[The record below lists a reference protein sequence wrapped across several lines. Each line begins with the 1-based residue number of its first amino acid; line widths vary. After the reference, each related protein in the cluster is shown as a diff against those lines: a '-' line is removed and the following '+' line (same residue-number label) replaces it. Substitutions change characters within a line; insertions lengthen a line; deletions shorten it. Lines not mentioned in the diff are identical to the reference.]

1 MIRFVFLFLII
12 LAGCSPSR
20 KESNSL
26 KLEDI
31 RLTDLEGNA
40 VDVSQFKNKTVLVN
54 FWATWCKPCLQEMP
68 SLAATQNR
76 FKDQPIVFLFA
87 SNETTEQINRF
98 KNKQKFEFN
107 YLHLGN
113 LEALNIQALP
123 TTFIFDQ
130 TGELKF
136 SEIGFRDWTSPTS
149 IEIITNIL
157 PKP

>member
-1 MIRFVFLFLII
+1 MIRFTFLFLII
-12 LAGCSPSR
+12 LAGCSPSG
-20 KESNSL
+20 KETEL
-26 KLEDI
+26 RLEDI

-40 VDVSQFKNKTVLVN
+40 IDVSQFKDKAVLVN

-130 TGELKF
+130 TGELRF
-136 SEIGFRDWTSPTS
+136 SEIGFRDWTSPAS
-149 IEIITNIL
+149 IEIISNIL
-157 PKP
+157 TKP

>member
-20 KESNSL
+20 KETEL
-26 KLEDI
+26 RLQDI

-40 VDVSQFKNKTVLVN
+40 VDVSQFKDKTVLVN

-107 YLHLGN
+107 YLHLDN

-136 SEIGFRDWTSPTS
+136 SEIGFRDWTSPAS

>member
-1 MIRFVFLFLII
+1 MIRFLFLFLII
-12 LAGCSPSR
+12 IAGCSPSR

-31 RLTDLEGNA
+31 RLTDLAGNA
-40 VDVSQFKNKTVLVN
+40 VDVSQFKDKTVLVN

-113 LEALNIQALP
+113 LEALKIQALP

-136 SEIGFRDWTSPTS
+136 SEIGFRDWTSPAS